1 MKKYHTA
8 RSDDVVIEILRV
20 MGERVIDLMHNN
32 RGHSDHIYIQKSVNV
47 HATQEDQIRHI

>member
-47 HATQEDQIRHI
+47 HATQEDEIRHI